1 MSERR
6 PSVFVV
12 SAPSGAGKSTVVARV
27 LREDPGL
34 RFSVSHTTRPP
45 RGEEREGVAYH
56 FVTREAFE
64 EKLNSGRMLE
74 WARVHGHLYGTSL
87 DEYEAA
93 QREGRDLLLD
103 VDVQGAAQVRG
114 RFPEAVT
121 IFVLPPSR
129 ELLESRLRGR
139 AQDTEETIRRRLA
152 NARDEVARYREFD
165 YLVVND
171 DLETCVAAV
180 NYVIQ
185 AARHRTRHAE
195 IAAGPI
201 LQGFMEI
208 RGDDS
213 R

>member
-1 MSERR
+1 LSERR
-6 PSVFVV
+6 ASLFVI

-27 LREDPGL
+27 LRDVAGL
-34 RFSVSHTTRPP
+34 RFSVSHTTREP
-45 RGEEREGVAYH
+45 RGEERNGIAYH

-64 EKLNSGRMLE
+64 EKVRAGRMLE
-74 WARVHGHLYGTSL
+74 WAVVHGNLYGTAL
-87 DEYEAA
+87 DEMETA
-93 QREGRDLLLD
+93 QREDRDLLLD
-103 VDVQGAAQVRG
+103 VDVQGAAQVRE

-129 ELLESRLRGR
+129 ERLEARLRGR
-139 AQDTEETIRRRLA
+139 GQDAEETIRRRLA
-152 NARDEVARYREFD
+152 NARAEVARCREFG

-171 DLETCVAAV
+171 DLETCVTAV
-180 NYVIQ
+180 KCVIQ
-185 AARHRTRHAE
+185 AARHRTSHAE
-195 IAAGPI
+195 IAARPI

>member
-1 MSERR
+1 M
-6 PSVFVV
+6 FVI

-27 LREDPGL
+27 LGEDREL
-34 RFSVSHTTRPP
+34 RFSVSHTTRAP
-45 RGEEREGVAYH
+45 RGEERDGVAYH

-64 EKLNSGRMLE
+64 EKVSSGRMLE
-74 WARVHGHLYGTSL
+74 WARVHGHLYGTAL
-87 DEYEAA
+87 DEHEAA
-93 QREGRDLLLD
+93 QREGLDLLLD

-114 RFPEAVT
+114 RLKEAVT

-129 ELLESRLRGR
+129 EGLEARLRGR

-180 NYVIQ
+180 KSIIR
-185 AARHRTRHAE
+185 ASRHRTSHAE
-195 IAAGPI
+195 VAARPI

-208 RGDDS
+208 RGEDS

>member
-1 MSERR
+1 LSERLT
-6 PSVFVV
+6 SVFVI

-27 LREDPGL
+27 LRDDTGL
-34 RFSVSHTTRPP
+34 RFSISHTTRAR
-45 RGEEREGVAYH
+45 RGEERDGVAYH
-56 FVTREAFE
+56 FVTREVFE
-64 EKLNSGRMLE
+64 EKVSSGRMLE
-74 WARVHGHLYGTSL
+74 WAHVHGHLYGTAL

-93 QREGRDLLLD
+93 QAEGRDLLLD

-114 RFPEAVT
+114 RFKEVVT
-121 IFVLPPSR
+121 VFVLPPSR
-129 ELLESRLRGR
+129 ERLEARLRGR
-139 AQDTEETIRRRLA
+139 AQDSEETIRRRLA

-180 NYVIQ
+180 KWIIQ
-185 AARHRTRHAE
+185 AARHRTSHAE
-195 IAAGPI
+195 IAARPI

-208 RGDDS
+208 RGDDL